1 MRGQYMKKWQ
11 RTVKILLM
19 AAVLCSESFLPFLS
33 SSVEATGNTAADEAT
48 AAYEDTGAGTGAVS
62 VAGDGNSAEMLVV
75 LAVSSSA
82 EDLSVKEEDTVLD
95 TDNVGGM
102 DIVTVSTPADSLDE
116 SMAVYGSMP
125 EVASVQPNYEYCLM
139 DAESPMA
146 SYVDDT
152 DYSKQ
157 WDLLKT
163 ASVNLPEAWDLARC
177 SGTVKVGV
185 IDTGVAEDHPDLAA
199 NIDTADSYDVV
210 NDTSALTD
218 TSSGTSFNGHGTHVA
233 GIISAAAD
241 NGIGIAGVSYNAQL
255 CCYNVFENETVN
267 GVTKYTAHTASLL
280 KAYNR
285 AVDAGCRVINMSVG
299 GYNETDQLLETAI
312 ENAAAN
318 GIVTVCAGG
327 NGNGSNT
334 GYTTAVFPGDLD
346 ACISVVPTS
355 QSNVYLP
362 YADYNQYKD
371 IAAPGGSIY
380 STVPY
385 TVSSTGYGIKGGS
398 SMAAPFV
405 SGVVALLVSA
415 DPTLTTDEIKNI
427 LYSTATDLGD
437 TGWDE
442 HYGYGLINVEGAL
455 EALNPADEA
464 FTDVYQNTWY
474 YSYVQFLYSRKIM
487 TGYASSL
494 FGTGDD
500 LSRGQFSAI
509 LYRLEGSPD
518 ENYSAVFED
527 VPDGAFFTKAVMW
540 AQENGIVTGY
550 GNGKFGP
557 ADPINREQIAVMMY
571 RYAQYKGYD
580 VTSSADI
587 TSFPDNAS
595 VSAFALTGMKWAVG
609 KKLITGTGGML
620 DPQGS
625 AVRAQCAAIITRF
638 MQYYLY

>member
-1 MRGQYMKKWQ
+1 MMKRQ
-11 RTVKILLM
+11 RTVKVLLM
-19 AAVLCSESFLPFLS
+19 AAVLFAGSFLPFLS

-48 AAYEDTGAGTGAVS
+48 ADEATAAYEDTGAAAGAVS

-75 LAVSSSA
+75 LADSSSA
-82 EDLSVKEEDTVLD
+82 DDLSVKEEDTVLD

-102 DIVTVSTPADSLDE
+102 DIVTVSTPADSLEE
-116 SMAVYGSMP
+116 SMAEYESMP
-125 EVASVQPNYEYCLM
+125 EVASVQPNYEYGLM
-139 DAESPMA
+139 DGESPLA
-146 SYVDDT
+146 SYVNDT
-152 DYSKQ
+152 DYSQQ

-218 TSSGTSFNGHGTHVA
+218 TSSTTSFYGHGTHVA
-233 GIISAAAD
+233 GIISAVAD
-241 NGIGIAGVSYNAQL
+241 NGIGVAGVSYNAQL
-255 CCYNVFENETVN
+255 CCYNVFEIEGSGTSA
-267 GVTKYTAHTASLL
+267 KYTAHTSSLL

-299 GYNETDQLLETAI
+299 GYQETDELLKEAI
-312 ENAAAN
+312 EDAADK

-334 GYTTAVFPGDLD
+334 GYTKAVFPGDLD
-346 ACISVVPTS
+346 ACISVIPTN

-371 IAAPGGSIY
+371 IAAPGGGIY

-385 TVSSTGYGIKGGS
+385 AVSSIGYITKSGS

-405 SGVVALLVSA
+405 SGVAALLISA

-442 HYGYGLINVEGAL
+442 HYGYGLVNVEGAL

-464 FTDVYQNTWY
+464 FTDVSKNTWY
-474 YSYVQFLYSRKIM
+474 YSFVQFLYSRKIM

-500 LSRGQFSAI
+500 LSRGQFAAI

-518 ENYSAVFED
+518 ESYSAIFED
-527 VPDGAFFTKAVMW
+527 VPDGTFFTKAVMW
-540 AQENGIVTGY
+540 AQANGIVSGY

-580 VTSSADI
+580 TTLSADI
-587 TSFPDNAS
+587 AAFPDNAS

-609 KKLITGTGGML
+609 TKLITGTGGML

-625 AVRAQCAAIITRF
+625 AVRAQSAAIITRF